1 MPFPHIVH
9 PFQAFAFLAILDD
22 LFVYLLTQSLKFIY
36 LAPEKKSDV
45 IFFIKMACH
54 LLQADSLLS
63 EPPEKPK

>member
-9 PFQAFAFLAILDD
+9 PFQAFAFLAILAD

-45 IFFIKMACH
+45 IFFIMMACQ